1 MRSIERTHFC
11 QGIFHFAL
19 LLICAHLTAFPS
31 VGQER
36 TAASFL
42 SKVESFRLSG
52 DYAKALE
59 LLNSR
64 SFKDIAKNNPILES
78 RYVMELILNYWNSGQ
93 VKESENAAKKGLS
106 IPNPG
111 AENEKRFGDILRI
124 HLLYNKAK
132 DLRLN
137 SDFIGSIKSFEEAIA
152 ISRKLSPADFELKC
166 LRQMSISYWDQN
178 IFDEFNTLNQR
189 ALLIANKINN
199 QKDKGICLNNIG
211 LYYWKIS
218 NYSRALDFYEKALEL
233 ARLTKNQQSES
244 ECMNNLGI
252 IYQELGEFDR
262 ALIYFFDALSIDK
275 KGFGGGFIAIDL
287 NNIGNTYR
295 KKGLQS
301 GLKKDFLTALDY
313 FENCLSLAEKA
324 EDIKTALR
332 IRNNIGAIYAD
343 LEDYSTSII
352 QYKNG
357 LELAQRI
364 NDKESESAILNN
376 LGIVYFN
383 LGDYEESTKYCQMSI
398 DLAQQIK
405 SGTVLWEA
413 FLDIGNAYKKR
424 NKIEEARENY
434 QESIAVIESIR
445 SNIEFEEL
453 KASYFGSNKR
463 LEAYHNLIDLLAQ
476 SHIKGQARQ
485 AGEEAF
491 DYLEKAKARAFLDS
505 LEVAQVNISQGIDIQ
520 LANREKQVDWELT
533 ALHKMS
539 LTPDLPEEQK
549 EKIRLDIKILED
561 ELEKLKR
568 EIRST
573 SPAYANLKYPKIISL
588 TEARKN
594 LLDGQTAIVAY
605 SVGKDSAYGFAIT
618 RKDLSIYPIAPR
630 KLLQEKVANYL
641 KIISDKDSRDFTE
654 GTTLFAELIEPALR
668 PEIKYLIIIPD
679 DALHYLPFET
689 LKIKKDGPWLI
700 EKFAIAYAPSMS
712 SLWEIVKRAESKKEK
727 RTKDLLAFGDPDYG
741 TFGSPALAG
750 QNSQNQ
756 SPAENFPQLEYSGIE
771 VQKISAFINAGK
783 KDIRVRDRASE
794 QELKKLPL
802 LDYKLI
808 HFATHGVI
816 DDEKPARSAIVLS
829 LNGDSQE
836 DGFVQMREIY
846 NLRMNADL
854 VSLSACQTG
863 RGQYIQ
869 GEGIESLNRAFFYA
883 GASSVLTSLWSINDQ
898 ASAHIMERF
907 YFHLKNHSTLVGAL
921 RAAKIEMIQSRF
933 LAHPYYWAAFLI
945 TGDAS
950 RTPFNKPLLN
960 LMTVVLAISL
970 AMVSVLA
977 WRIRARGKRTTY
989 VNSVAEN
996 PDK

>member
-1 MRSIERTHFC
+1 MRGTKKLFFKKE
-11 QGIFHFAL
+11 IFLLIH
-19 LLICAHLTAFPS
+19 LLICTYSTTF
-31 VGQER
+31 
-36 TAASFL
+36 AAISLEDQASSFL
-42 SKVESFRLSG
+42 AKARSLRLSG
-52 DYAKALE
+52 DFVKALE
-59 LLNSR
+59 LLDNR
-64 SFKDIAKNNPILES
+64 TFQDISKNDPILES

-106 IPNPG
+106 IPNPE
-111 AENEKRFGDILRI
+111 AENEKRFGDILCI
-124 HLLYNKAK
+124 HLLYNKGK

-152 ISRKLSPADFELKC
+152 VSIKLSLADFELKC
-166 LRQMSISYWDQN
+166 LRQMSISYWDQDN
-178 IFDEFNTLNQR
+178 FDEFNTLNQR
-189 ALLIANKINN
+189 ALLIANELNN

-218 NYSRALDFYEKALEL
+218 NYSRALEFYEKALEL
-233 ARLTKNQQSES
+233 ARSSKNQQSES

-262 ALIYFFDALSIDK
+262 ALKYFFDALSIDK
-275 KGFGGGFIAIDL
+275 KGFGSGFIAIDL

-295 KKGLQS
+295 KKGLQT

-324 EDIKTALR
+324 EDIKTSLR

-343 LEDYSTSII
+343 LEEYSTSII
-352 QYKNG
+352 QYKNA
-357 LELAQRI
+357 LEIAQRI
-364 NDKESESAILNN
+364 NDKESASAILNN

-383 LGDYEESTKYCQMSI
+383 LGDYEESTRFCQMSI

-413 FLDIGNAYKKR
+413 FLDIGNAYKKQ
-424 NKIEEARENY
+424 NQFEEARENY
-434 QESIAVIESIR
+434 RESIAVIESIR

-463 LEAYHNLIDLLAQ
+463 LESYYNLIDLLAQ
-476 SHIKGQARQ
+476 SYIKRQAQQ

-505 LEVAQVNISQGIDIQ
+505 LEVAQVNISQGIDIR
-520 LANREKQVDWELT
+520 LANQEKQIDRELT
-533 ALHKMS
+533 ALHNKS
-539 LTPDLPEEQK
+539 LTSDLPEDQK
-549 EKIRLDIKILED
+549 EKIRLDINIFED

-594 LLDGQTAIVAY
+594 LLDEQTAIVAY
-605 SVGKDSAYGFAIT
+605 SVGKDSGYGFAIT
-618 RKDLSIYPIAPR
+618 RKELSIYPIAPR
-630 KLLQEKVANYL
+630 KRLQEKVANYL

-689 LKIKKDGPWLI
+689 LRIKKDGPWLI
-700 EKFAIAYAPSMS
+700 EKLAIAYAPSMS
-712 SLWEIVKRAESKKEK
+712 SLWEIVKRGKNKKEK
-727 RTKDLLAFGDPDYG
+727 PTKDLVAFGDPDYG
-741 TFGSPALAG
+741 KFGSPDNAG
-750 QNSQNQ
+750 QNYQNH
-756 SPAENFPQLEYSGIE
+756 SPAGNFPRLEYSGIE
-771 VQKISAFINAGK
+771 VQKISAFIKAGK

-802 LDYKLI
+802 REYKLV
-808 HFATHGVI
+808 HFAAHGVI

-829 LNGDSQE
+829 LTGDSKE

-846 NLRMNADL
+846 SLRMNADL

-898 ASAHIMERF
+898 ASARLMERF
-907 YFHLKNHSTLVGAL
+907 YFHLKNHSTLVAAL
-921 RAAKIEMIQSRF
+921 RTAKFEMIHSRV
-933 LAHPYYWAAFLI
+933 LAHPYYWAAFLL

-950 RTPFNKPLLN
+950 RTPFDKPLLN
-960 LMTVVLAISL
+960 WMTVVLAISL
-970 AMVSVLA
+970 AMGSVLA
-977 WRIRARGKRTTY
+977 WRIKARGKKNY
-989 VNSVAEN
+989 LH
-996 PDK
+996 